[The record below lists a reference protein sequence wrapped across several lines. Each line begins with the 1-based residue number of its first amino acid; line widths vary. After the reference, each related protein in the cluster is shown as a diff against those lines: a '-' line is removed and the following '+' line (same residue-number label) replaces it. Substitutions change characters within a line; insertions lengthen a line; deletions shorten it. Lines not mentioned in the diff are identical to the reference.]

1 MHTCIKFYF
10 CFVLASDTMLSL
22 LEHVFQGHCAPEHI
36 RQESTSG
43 VLVFVTGGMFR
54 SACVLLCA
62 YLREL

>member
-1 MHTCIKFYF
+1 MHTCIKFCF
-10 CFVLASDTMLSL
+10 CFVSAYDKMLSL
-22 LEHVFQGHCAPEHI
+22 LEHVLPGHCASEHI

-43 VLVFVTGGMFR
+43 VPVFVAGGTFR